1 MAANIYKRRGVVT
14 GRKEKNQPA
23 QRLFVLT
30 IFQDKFFHNSNSQ
43 STKTSQVKLKCTFT
57 SILLWSF

>member
-14 GRKEKNQPA
+14 GRKKNQPA

-30 IFQDKFFHNSNSQ
+30 IFQDFTIQTCKAQKHHKFN
-43 STKTSQVKLKCTFT
+43 
-57 SILLWSF
+57 